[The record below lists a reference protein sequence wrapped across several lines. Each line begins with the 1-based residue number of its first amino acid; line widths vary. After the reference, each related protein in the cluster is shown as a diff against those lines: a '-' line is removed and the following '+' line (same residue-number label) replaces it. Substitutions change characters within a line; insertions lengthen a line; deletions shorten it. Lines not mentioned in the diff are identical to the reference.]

1 MKIINDTN
9 ILLNENIC
17 PKIIRRLDK
26 WGRLVLPREFK
37 DKIFSNYLK
46 VSVNSNFLILSNS
59 SSNEGIKANK
69 NGRIMIPKQI
79 RENLKWNE
87 GNLIDIY
94 LYKIDCIVMQK
105 SKIQHINY
113 KK

>member
-1 MKIINDTN
+1 MKKVDDRN

-17 PKIIRRLDK
+17 PKIIRKLDK
-26 WGRLVLPREFK
+26 WGRLILPIKFK
-37 DKIFSNYLK
+37 EKIFSDYLK
-46 VSVNSNFLILSNS
+46 VNVDSNFLILSNS
-59 SSNEGIKANK
+59 SSNEGIKVNE

>member
-1 MKIINDTN
+1 MKKINNTN
-9 ILLNENIC
+9 ILLNENTC

-26 WGRLVLPREFK
+26 WGRLVLPRAFK
-37 DKIFSNYLK
+37 DKIFSDYLK
-46 VSVNSNFLILSNS
+46 VNVNSNFLILSNS
-59 SSNEGIKANK
+59 LNNEGIKANK
-69 NGRIMIPKQI
+69 NGRIMVPKQI